1 MSETS
6 GLISRW
12 GTMWVSTESHRHQ
25 ARSLL
30 LDLESLVIPD
40 FTQSHR

>member
-6 GLISRW
+6 GLISPW
-12 GTMWVSTESHRHQ
+12 GTMWVSIESHRYQ

-30 LDLESLVIPD
+30 LDLGPLVIPD